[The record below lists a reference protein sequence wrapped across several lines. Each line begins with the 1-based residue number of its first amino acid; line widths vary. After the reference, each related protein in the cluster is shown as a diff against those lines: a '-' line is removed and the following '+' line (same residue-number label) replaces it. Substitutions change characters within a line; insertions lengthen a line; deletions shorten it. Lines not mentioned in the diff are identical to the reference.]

1 MAENIGYLQSD
12 SSKNGDEQYTPR
24 YAVSPLLE
32 FIPSNKIIWCPFDK
46 EWSAFVS
53 VLENNGNKVIY
64 SHIDYGQNFFDY
76 EPQKWDILV
85 SNPPF
90 SKKDAVL
97 RRAYE
102 LNKPFALLL
111 PANSIQGKTR
121 FEIFKN
127 DVQMLCFD
135 QRIDF
140 MNPKHMDS
148 PVHTFAV
155 VCFQLDLNCADWTK
169 EYITS
174 LLRSNRHS
182 RIGKKNR

>member
-12 SSKNGDEQYTPR
+12 SSKNGDEQYTPS
-24 YAVSPLLE
+24 YAVRPLLE

-46 EWSAFVS
+46 EWSAFVD

-111 PANSIQGKTR
+111 P
-121 FEIFKN
+121 
-127 DVQMLCFD
+127 L
-135 QRIDF
+135 
-140 MNPKHMDS
+140 
-148 PVHTFAV
+148 
-155 VCFQLDLNCADWTK
+155 
-169 EYITS
+169 TS
-174 LLRSNRHS
+174 LEGINRGKMYRENGIELLVFDRRCNFIYNNAKKSNWFNTS
-182 RIGKKNR
+182 WFCWNVLPKQLIFEELNK

>member
-1 MAENIGYLQSD
+1 MVCVCQC
-12 SSKNGDEQYTPR
+12 
-24 YAVSPLLE
+24 
-32 FIPSNKIIWCPFDK
+32 F
-46 EWSAFVS
+46 
-53 VLENNGNKVIY
+53 ENNGNKVIY

-76 EPQKWDILV
+76 EPQKWDILA

-148 PVHTFAV
+148 PVKGTPFGSAYFAV
-155 VCFQLDLNCADWTK
+155 VCFRLSLNCADWTK
-169 EYITS
+169 KHITS